1 MKNHTLKLLTGL
13 IVLVTAVCLC
23 VFAGADVVYNE
34 DFGDSLHWTLY
45 DDGLLTIS
53 GIGSMNGEHPW
64 TEYWDRYPVKRADIL
79 NGVKDLS
86 VSAFSG
92 CTKMTHIKIPDSIKS
107 ISDHAF
113 YRCYD
118 LTSVTLPGGLLK
130 IEDSAF
136 LQCSSLSSISIPGT
150 VTSIEAFAFDSS
162 GLTSFTMPNS
172 VKEIGTS
179 AFQSCTSLKSITF
192 SSAIS
197 AIPGSALSSC
207 SSLTSVTIP
216 ANVAKIERAAFRGCS
231 ALATATIQNKNC
243 DIADN
248 AFDNDPKL
256 TLYGYT
262 GSTAEAYAKAK
273 NIPFKALD
281 ETPAGPTEKVTLSKL
296 KSVKLT
302 ALSAKKLKVT
312 WKKLSS
318 KDQKKIQKIQIQY
331 STDKTFKTGVKTKWA
346 KKGKTSYTI
355 SGLKKNTKYW
365 VRIRAYKKEGNT
377 IFVSKWITKNKKT
390 KKK

>member
-1 MKNHTLKLLTGL
+1 MKNHTVKLLTGL
-13 IVLVTAVCLC
+13 VVLVTAVCLF
-23 VFAGADVVYNE
+23 VFAGAEVVKRG
-34 DFGDSLHWTLY
+34 DFGDIHWTLE
-45 DDGLLTIS
+45 DNGLLSIS
-53 GIGSMNGEHPW
+53 GSGSMNGEHPW
-64 TEYWDRYPVKRADIL
+64 TEYWNTYTIKRAVVS
-79 NGVKDLS
+79 NGVTDLS
-86 VSAFSG
+86 NGAFSG
-92 CTKMTHIKIPDSIKS
+92 CVDLMSVTIPTSVKS

-113 YRCYD
+113 YRCSS
-118 LTSVTLPGGLLK
+118 LTSVTLPSGLVS

-136 LQCSSLSSISIPGT
+136 LQCSSLSKISIPGS
-150 VTSIEAFAFDSS
+150 VTSIGSFAFDEC
-162 GLTSFTMPNS
+162 GLTSFTVPNS
-172 VKEIGTS
+172 VKEIGIS
-179 AFQSCTSLKSITF
+179 AFLGCTSLKSITF
-192 SSAIS
+192 SSAMS

-216 ANVAKIERAAFRGCS
+216 ANVAKIERAAFRDCS
-231 ALATATIQNKNC
+231 GLATATIQNKSC